1 MRLGITGNSKCP
13 VTVLQ
18 VLSSSVNGIPMVFS
32 IPGESTGEI
41 FTDTPLEIVFA
52 EMPNCAES
60 SKWGVFVDND
70 LQKAYVGI
78 GGPEDHP
85 GQEPLNGTFIIQ
97 NRGYRPYNLAFCV
110 KGLPTCFVIGRFD
123 DPAHAER
130 GRRLVLTDN
139 EPFDVVFTG
148 DGSDCRIRSV
158 V

>member
-18 VLSSSVNGIPMVFS
+18 DLSFLVRGIPVKFS
-32 IPGESTGEI
+32 IPGASTSEI
-41 FTDTPLEIVFA
+41 FTGTPLEIEFA
-52 EMPNCAES
+52 KKPKCAES
-60 SKWGVFVDND
+60 SKWGVFFDND

-139 EPFDVVFTG
+139 EPFDVVFIEA
-148 DGSDCRIRSV
+148 GSDSRIRSV